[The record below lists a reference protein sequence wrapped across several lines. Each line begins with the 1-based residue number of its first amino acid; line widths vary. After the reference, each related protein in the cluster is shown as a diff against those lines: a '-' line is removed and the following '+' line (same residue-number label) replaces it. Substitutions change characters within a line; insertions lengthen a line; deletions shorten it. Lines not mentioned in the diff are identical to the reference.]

1 VSYQPAP
8 DRTVPYRA
16 VPDRTV
22 PYRPAPG
29 QSVAPAPVA
38 PELRT
43 RGLRGLGGFT
53 PWGLTRINN
62 RALGGTGFEVRATGA
77 KVTSYIVDSGI
88 EFSHPDFGG
97 RAVPGYDA
105 IDDGLDG
112 GDCNGHGTHV
122 AGVVGGNYT
131 GVARKT
137 ALVSVRVFPCV
148 GRTSNS
154 AVIAG
159 IDWVA
164 GHARKPAV
172 ANLSLAGRWSPAA
185 NRAVEGLAAAGVFPV
200 AAAGN
205 DNLNACFVSPASS
218 RAAFTVGAIDQEDR
232 RAWFSNW
239 GTCVDI
245 HAPGM
250 GILSAYLNGS
260 FRDMDGTA
268 MAAPHVTG
276 IAALYKDTHGDASFA
291 DLSAWLTGH
300 AIRNVPIDGGYGTA
314 RLSAFTNDL

>member
-1 VSYQPAP
+1 M
-8 DRTVPYRA
+8 
-16 VPDRTV
+16 
-22 PYRPAPG
+22 
-29 QSVAPAPVA
+29 
-38 PELRT
+38 
-43 RGLRGLGGFT
+43 
-53 PWGLTRINN
+53 
-62 RALGGTGFEVRATGA
+62 
-77 KVTSYIVDSGI
+77 TSYIVDSGI

-105 IDDGLDG
+105 IGDGLDG

-122 AGVVGGNYT
+122 AGTVGGSYT

-137 ALVSVRVFPCV
+137 TLVSVRVFPCV
-148 GRTSNS
+148 GRTANS

-164 GHARKPAV
+164 GHAKKPAV
-172 ANLSLAGRWSPAA
+172 ANLSFAGRWSLAA
-185 NRAVEGLAAAGVFPV
+185 NRAVEGLARAGVFPV

-205 DNLNACFVSPASS
+205 DNLNACFVSPASAQS
-218 RAAFTVGAIDQEDR
+218 AFTVGAIDQEDR

-291 DLSAWLTGH
+291 TLSEWLTGR